1 MKLKQLEI
9 HNIASLADACI
20 DFTNQPL
27 KDASLFLIDGETG
40 SGKTTILDAICLALY
55 GETPRMSDAIKEK
68 VQLRMDQNGGG
79 DDDTLKTDDKAQ
91 LLRRGTGEGYAK
103 LTFSGNDGH
112 EYRAEW
118 SIRRANK
125 RPDGNFQKP
134 KNTLTDLVTQEALG
148 KSEMT
153 GRIEKVVGLNFD
165 QFCRT
170 TLLAQGDFTRFL
182 YSKEDEK
189 ADILEKLTGTEQY
202 AKIGQMIYK
211 IFSEIKGEY
220 TSQTYKLSSMVT
232 LSDDELKAIGDELKN
247 KKEEQGKLSLEVVSL
262 TNRLS
267 WLKDYNSK
275 TAELDSKQKELN
287 LKTAETEKEVYKE
300 EKKRLALYEMTEAVR
315 NNIRERNNAK
325 NALQSETAKAKN
337 YKAQYFSLLA
347 GLSNLRSAITT
358 HEDRK
363 TSLAQSTDEAKRNAF
378 AAKQHVESKTSE
390 IETLVKQRDGLN
402 PRQLKVEYEAVK
414 KQLDFCKDA
423 QFAYKDLLTARQNMK
438 DVTED
443 LKAQEKTLEEKQ
455 KELKRLQKEK
465 ERLQRD
471 FEVKNEVYSK
481 LSLSLKDW
489 VKETRRKLNI
499 GDTCPVCGQKI
510 TNLAH
515 DDDFKSLLEK
525 PEQELNDARNALSEA
540 LANVKGVQLNIKTIE
555 GELTKL
561 RGKVLTA
568 KDLYISKTQT
578 MKKVCVAIDDLAVRT
593 LDFDSEQFASALQEI
608 SNGLSKR
615 KSVLD
620 ARQAEVDNYNRR
632 VENENKE
639 RASLYEAQ
647 HKAENALKRC
657 EKNESDNLRELS
669 SLKDSLSV
677 SVLRSVCHSSIRR
690 SMPLTQCLL
699 MRDLAPL
706 MAITLMPLWTHWAN
720 CTR

>member
-1 MKLKQLEI
+1 M
-9 HNIASLADACI
+9 
-20 DFTNQPL
+20 
-27 KDASLFLIDGETG
+27 
-40 SGKTTILDAICLALY
+40 
-55 GETPRMSDAIKEK
+55 
-68 VQLRMDQNGGG
+68 
-79 DDDTLKTDDKAQ
+79 
-91 LLRRGTGEGYAK
+91 
-103 LTFSGNDGH
+103 
-112 EYRAEW
+112 
-118 SIRRANK
+118 
-125 RPDGNFQKP
+125 
-134 KNTLTDLVTQEALG
+134 
-148 KSEMT
+148 
-153 GRIEKVVGLNFD
+153 
-165 QFCRT
+165 
-170 TLLAQGDFTRFL
+170 
-182 YSKEDEK
+182 
-189 ADILEKLTGTEQY
+189 
-202 AKIGQMIYK
+202 
-211 IFSEIKGEY
+211 
-220 TSQTYKLSSMVT
+220 
-232 LSDDELKAIGDELKN
+232 
-247 KKEEQGKLSLEVVSL
+247 
-262 TNRLS
+262 
-267 WLKDYNSK
+267 
-275 TAELDSKQKELN
+275 
-287 LKTAETEKEVYKE
+287 
-300 EKKRLALYEMTEAVR
+300 
-315 NNIRERNNAK
+315 
-325 NALQSETAKAKN
+325 
-337 YKAQYFSLLA
+337 
-347 GLSNLRSAITT
+347 
-358 HEDRK
+358 
-363 TSLAQSTDEAKRNAF
+363 
-378 AAKQHVESKTSE
+378 
-390 IETLVKQRDGLN
+390 
-402 PRQLKVEYEAVK
+402 KVEYEAVK

-423 QFAYKDLLTARQNMK
+423 QFAYKDLLTARKNMK

-443 LKAQEKTLEEKQ
+443 LNAQEKTLEEKQ
-455 KELKRLQKEK
+455 KEIKRLQKEK

-515 DDDFKSLLEK
+515 DDFKSLLEK

-555 GELTKL
+555 GELPKL
-561 RGKVLTA
+561 QGKVSTA

-669 SLKDSLSV
+669 SSKDSLSV